1 MTRVLYLHPV
11 LMSFHLNDNLDIR
24 KGDDNPLVLRA
35 YPRAILKPMAPS
47 LAPSL
52 LSRDCSGRQPPVYV
66 GKIAAR
72 LYRA

>member
-47 LAPSL
+47 L
-52 LSRDCSGRQPPVYV
+52 LSRDCSGRQPPVDV